1 MLTGR
6 FGNDTLD
13 GGTGA
18 DTMTGNLGNDT
29 YVVDNAGDAVI
40 EAVNFGTDQVNTTLN
55 SYTLGTNVENLSFIG
70 AGDFVGVGNGLAN
83 VITAWTGN
91 DTLTGGAGNDFF
103 AFQLGFG
110 HDIITDFDANPTG
123 GQDHLDISA
132 LGITAATF
140 AGSVTVAAAGSD
152 TLVTIGTNSIRLTG
166 IAVAAI
172 DATDFRLA

>member
-1 MLTGR
+1 
-6 FGNDTLD
+6 
-13 GGTGA
+13 
-18 DTMTGNLGNDT
+18 MTGNAGNDT
-29 YVVDNAGDAVI
+29 YVVDNIGDAVI
-40 EAVNFGTDQVNTTLN
+40 EQLNGGTDQVNTTLN

-70 AGDFVGVGNGLAN
+70 AGDFVGVGNGLTN
-83 VITAWTGN
+83 VITAGTGN